1 MCIEQAAFAQCS
13 SLTSIVIPNSVT
25 SIGVN
30 AFWGCSGLT
39 SVTIQDGITCIEE
52 GTFWECSGLTSVS
65 IPKSVVSIGRYAFF
79 ECRSLA
85 NVVIPENVTDI
96 GVYAFYDCCS
106 LASVVIP
113 ESVTS
118 IGEEAFACCS
128 SLASVTIPRNVTRIE
143 GGAFNNCTNL
153 TEVTLYEGLTSIGG
167 GAFASCSSL
176 TGITIPASV
185 TQIEEGAFAGSG
197 LTGITLPQGITRLE
211 SRLFMGCTDLVS
223 VAIPQGVTGIGD
235 RAFQDCRSLTG
246 VTLLDSVTSIG
257 DYAFSNCGSLASIA
271 IPGGIDQIGMCTFS
285 FCTQLTNV
293 VIGKSVKTIGDRAF
307 DFCTRLTRVTIPKTV
322 TSIGRNAFYGCGSL
336 AEVNYSGSKA
346 NWKSIRISS
355 GNEPLTNA
363 TIHYSHNCKLTA
375 VPAKEPTDT
384 ESGNNAYW
392 VCSVCGK
399 AYKDARGNVET
410 TIEAETVPKLSL
422 PASGVCGES
431 VQWQLSEE
439 GALTISGAGGMMDY
453 SAGSAPWHWYRGH
466 IVSVTV
472 EPGVT
477 SLGANAFSGCT
488 SLSQLTLPESLL
500 SVGKGC
506 FEGCAALDLIDLSAV
521 ADAFE
526 ENVTL
531 PAPALPEAI
540 AQALGENGGMTW
552 SLESVGEKPASSIV
566 KLSVLPTKETKLSVL
581 SSGQFTLVCTNPYT
595 GLTSRKTV
603 EARTRAVIRPVETE
617 TLVSGS
623 KLQLSAW
630 ILPSEKKATVKWSL
644 APGDEAYA
652 SISASGVLLA
662 KNVAE
667 VHQVTVFAK
676 PGTGEDAAAKTI
688 AILPK
693 ATGIQLLLDGQPLTE
708 KTLDIDMHQ
717 TATVSL
723 SAQVQPTGALEKV
736 TWSSSAKTVAQVSA
750 DGLVTLVKP
759 GTAVIKATAADGS
772 KKTASV
778 TLRVTYIDGSSKLKL
793 SAEVPTIGLEPGQ
806 SAQLTLRGNADI
818 DAENVTFSVPAKQ
831 SAMGAIDESGLFTAG
846 EKAGT
851 VTVTAAIKGDPLNR
865 KATLNI
871 KVIPMQAHSLK
882 ITPVLPEGD
891 EKGQIEQLGDEPMV
905 ILDKQEITAAYTF
918 SLTVDAK
925 NYLDE
930 DFPAGTLRWASTDTS
945 VASVSAK
952 GVVTVKPKASGQ
964 CAITATA
971 TDAMKAVARIWIS
984 VRDYSPRLAA
994 GTVTLNTALESG
1006 IGVGLVESYGNEI
1019 TAVRLLEN
1027 GQLSQNFDASYAE
1040 GTLTI
1045 TRIADAGSVKIGTF
1059 KLTLE
1064 ADCGNGKRYTYP
1076 VTLKTVKKLPTV
1088 TVKQTGKLNLFY
1100 RDSTAALT
1108 ITAAGETIKD
1118 VELAGNNDFC
1128 LTTDTDGAI
1137 RLAYSTRENP
1147 SAKPSTKATLR
1158 VWLEGYSIPVEK
1170 TITITTVNTAP
1181 ALKLSAASSTVNTAV
1196 SDTWQ
1201 TQVAVYSGKDTVD
1214 VSAMTLWTDA
1224 ESYATVS
1231 GNEAG
1236 LTITLLQPKSGTAGI
1251 YVQDNNWVKPIKLTH
1266 RFTVT
1271 SKLPTLKLSSA
1282 TIKLNSFF
1290 SERSATVTVSLT
1302 QSNVALIS
1310 MQFTSTAKSGTTAWT
1325 QAQKINLHYE
1335 NGQLTASFADP
1346 QNLPKAGTYSFTCKG
1361 ILESGKELAG
1371 VTVKVSVASTPPTLK
1386 PRDATLSL
1394 NRYFTK
1400 MGRGTELILSDDT
1413 LTLQNVIFTSTAK
1426 AGTATRVQAD
1436 KLNLM
1441 YMPTDNSVLVFI
1453 ADPLDPPKAG
1463 TYSFNCTGVLEN
1475 GKEFAG
1481 KTIQVTVTSTLPTV
1495 RLSASSV
1502 RLNRAL
1508 AGDETAQIKATI
1520 SNGADCELIGF
1531 EGMDNT
1537 SLTLEDGVLT
1547 VRLADEND
1555 IGGTYSLKPIL
1566 RQAATG
1572 QEITLPKAL
1581 TLKVQTYRSEKL
1593 SFTLSAKG
1601 KLDTMNPG
1609 SELLYTVAKL
1619 NNCQGA
1625 PTAIRL
1631 AGADGE
1637 RFQATLDNSG
1647 AKAVIHVAMVEG
1659 LTYATNAAYKVQPV
1673 LTVCGREIDGPTLTI
1688 RMTQSALKFAALP
1701 TCTVYQSQS
1710 TPIRQSL
1717 RLTTP
1722 ATAEI
1727 GEISINEKTSAAFQT
1742 ALGEDGFQASINGQT
1757 AQLSFNADFSKLKAG
1772 SSYTVILNITP
1783 QNSATNTTPTQ
1794 IRFVVKVR
1802 K

>member
-1 MCIEQAAFAQCS
+1 MPSGRAIITVS
-13 SLTSIVIPNSVT
+13 SIALPEDMTSI
-25 SIGVN
+25 
-30 AFWGCSGLT
+30 A
-39 SVTIQDGITCIEE
+39 
-52 GTFWECSGLTSVS
+52 
-65 IPKSVVSIGRYAFF
+65 
-79 ECRSLA
+79 
-85 NVVIPENVTDI
+85 
-96 GVYAFYDCCS
+96 
-106 LASVVIP
+106 
-113 ESVTS
+113 
-118 IGEEAFACCS
+118 
-128 SLASVTIPRNVTRIE
+128 
-143 GGAFNNCTNL
+143 
-153 TEVTLYEGLTSIGG
+153 
-167 GAFASCSSL
+167 
-176 TGITIPASV
+176 
-185 TQIEEGAFAGSG
+185 
-197 LTGITLPQGITRLE
+197 
-211 SRLFMGCTDLVS
+211 
-223 VAIPQGVTGIGD
+223 
-235 RAFQDCRSLTG
+235 
-246 VTLLDSVTSIG
+246 
-257 DYAFSNCGSLASIA
+257 
-271 IPGGIDQIGMCTFS
+271 
-285 FCTQLTNV
+285 
-293 VIGKSVKTIGDRAF
+293 
-307 DFCTRLTRVTIPKTV
+307 DF
-322 TSIGRNAFYGCGSL
+322 G
-336 AEVNYSGSKA
+336 
-346 NWKSIRISS
+346 
-355 GNEPLTNA
+355 
-363 TIHYSHNCKLTA
+363 
-375 VPAKEPTDT
+375 
-384 ESGNNAYW
+384 
-392 VCSVCGK
+392 
-399 AYKDARGNVET
+399 
-410 TIEAETVPKLSL
+410 
-422 PASGVCGES
+422 
-431 VQWQLSEE
+431 
-439 GALTISGAGGMMDY
+439 
-453 SAGSAPWHWYRGH
+453 
-466 IVSVTV
+466 
-472 EPGVT
+472 
-477 SLGANAFSGCT
+477 FSGCT
-488 SLSQLTLPESLL
+488 SLVSVDLPASLQVIGKNAFAGCKSLRRISIPAEVIRIGADAFAGCTALEVANIEDAEAWYMVRLGNIAANPIAAAATFTLEQNAVTELIVPETVTAIPNYLFANCTQLKSVVLPAELTSLGTSAFSGCVNLSQLTLPESLL

-521 ADAFE
+521 AAVFE

-552 SLESVGEKPASSIV
+552 SLESVGEKPASSIA
-566 KLSVLPTKETKLSVL
+566 KLSVLPIKETKLSVL

-662 KNVAE
+662 KNVTE

-676 PGTGEDAAAKTI
+676 PSTGEDAAAKTI

-693 ATGIQLLLDGQPLTE
+693 ATGIQLQLDGQPLTE

-793 SAEVPTIGLEPGQ
+793 SAEVPTIGLEPGR
-806 SAQLTLRGNADI
+806 STQLTLRGSADI

-851 VTVTAAIKGDPLNR
+851 VTVTAAIKGDPLKR

-891 EKGQIEQLGDEPMV
+891 EKGQIELLGDEPMV

-918 SLTVDAK
+918 SLAVTAQ

-971 TDAMKAVARIWIS
+971 TDATKAVARIWIS

-994 GTVTLNTALESG
+994 STVTLNTALESG

-1019 TAVRLLEN
+1019 TDVRLLES
-1027 GQLSQNFDASYAE
+1027 GQRSQNFDASYAE

-1059 KLTLE
+1059 KLALE
-1064 ADCGNGKRYTYP
+1064 ADCSNGKSYTYP

-1088 TVKQTGKLNLFY
+1088 TVKQTEKLNLFY

-1108 ITAAGETIKD
+1108 VTAAGETIKD
-1118 VELAGNNDFC
+1118 VELAGNNNFQ
-1128 LTTDTDGAI
+1128 LITDADGAI
-1137 RLAYSTRENP
+1137 RLAYSTPENP
-1147 SAKPSTKATLR
+1147 AAKPSTKATLR

-1170 TITITTVNTAP
+1170 AITIATVNTAP

-1201 TQVAVYSGKDTVD
+1201 TQVTVYSGKNAVD
-1214 VSAMTLWTDA
+1214 VSTMTLWTDA

-1236 LTITLLQPKSGTAGI
+1236 LTITLLQPKSGTVGI

-1290 SERSATVTVSLT
+1290 SERSAAVTVSLT
-1302 QSNVALIS
+1302 QSNVALTS

-1325 QAQKINLHYE
+1325 EAQKLSLHYE

-1371 VTVKVSVASTPPTLK
+1371 ITVRVTVA
-1386 PRDATLSL
+1386 AT
-1394 NRYFTK
+1394 
-1400 MGRGTELILSDDT
+1400 
-1413 LTLQNVIFTSTAK
+1413 Q
-1426 AGTATRVQAD
+1426 
-1436 KLNLM
+1436 
-1441 YMPTDNSVLVFI
+1441 
-1453 ADPLDPPKAG
+1453 
-1463 TYSFNCTGVLEN
+1463 
-1475 GKEFAG
+1475 
-1481 KTIQVTVTSTLPTV
+1481 PTV

-1520 SNGADCELIGF
+1520 SNGADCELVGF

-1537 SLTLEDGVLT
+1537 ALTFEDGVLT

-1555 IGGTYSLKPIL
+1555 TGGTYSLKPIL
-1566 RQAATG
+1566 RQTATG

-1631 AGADGE
+1631 SGADGE

-1647 AKAVIHVAMVEG
+1647 AKAVIHVTMVEG

-1688 RMTQSALKFAALP
+1688 RVTQSALKFAALP

-1727 GEISINEKTSAAFQT
+1727 GEISINEKTSAAFKA

-1772 SSYTVILNITP
+1772 SSHTVILNITP